1 MICFKCGAQNAD
13 TISYCTRCGTNLEA
27 VRSALL
33 SPPPQMQVP
42 QVAGPPRYVP
52 LVLILTTLFGFL
64 GFSTL
69 FGLIV
74 AIIAIGSESNSRLD
88 PPAIVAL
95 SLILGVSG
103 MIGLVMIIR
112 TMLRM
117 ISSGALSGVAQP
129 QAQPQQVRQAQMSA
143 PPQGAALPPPR
154 EPLSV
159 VEHTTANLPQYAPPS
174 HREHE

>member
-13 TISYCTRCGTNLEA
+13 TMSYCTRCGTNLQA

-33 SPPPQMQVP
+33 SPPQPMVP
-42 QVAGPPRYVP
+42 QVSGPPKYVP

-74 AIIAIGSESNSRLD
+74 AIIAIGSEPGSRLD

-103 MIGLVMIIR
+103 IVGLVMIIR
-112 TMLRM
+112 SMLKM
-117 ISSGALSGVAQP
+117 ISSGALSGAAQVQA
-129 QAQPQQVRQAQMSA
+129 QAQPVQPAQVAA

-159 VEHTTANLPQYAPPS
+159 IEHTTAHLPQYAPPQ

>member
-1 MICFKCGAQNAD
+1 MICFKCGAQNTD
-13 TISYCTRCGTNLEA
+13 TMSYCTRCGTNLQA

-33 SPPPQMQVP
+33 SQPPPMVP
-42 QVAGPPRYVP
+42 QISGPPRYVP

-74 AIIAIGSESNSRLD
+74 AIIAIGSEPGSRLD
-88 PPAIVAL
+88 PPAVVAL

-103 MIGLVMIIR
+103 MVGLVMIIR
-112 TMLRM
+112 SMLKM
-117 ISSGALSGVAQP
+117 ISSGALSGSVQQA
-129 QAQPQQVRQAQMSA
+129 QAQPVQQAQMSA

-159 VEHTTANLPQYAPPS
+159 VEHTTAHLPQYAPPQ